1 MNIVKARILVVDDDR
16 LMRAFIADILSR
28 LGIQDVQEC
37 EDGAAGLVAA
47 VKFRPDLI
55 LSDIHMQPMSG
66 LEFVRKLRAIADP
79 RTSATKVIFMSAD
92 ASKETLGEALPLGIL
107 GYIVKPPRI
116 DAVKAKI
123 EAALR

>member
-16 LMRAFIADILSR
+16 LMRAFIADVLSR

-37 EDGAAGLVAA
+37 EDGASGLVAA

-66 LEFVRKLRAIADP
+66 LEFVRKLRAIGDP

-107 GYIVKPPRI
+107 GYIIKPPRI
-116 DAVKAKI
+116 EAVKAKI
-123 EAALR
+123 EAALK

>member
-1 MNIVKARILVVDDDR
+1 MNIVKARILVVEDDR

-37 EDGAAGLVAA
+37 KDGAAGLVAA

-66 LEFVRKLRAIADP
+66 LEFVRKLRAIADS

-116 DAVKAKI
+116 EAVKAKI
-123 EAALR
+123 EAALK

>member
-1 MNIVKARILVVDDDR
+1 MNIVKARILVVEDDR

-66 LEFVRKLRAIADP
+66 LEFVRKLRAIADS

-116 DAVKAKI
+116 EAVKAKI
-123 EAALR
+123 EAALK

>member
-66 LEFVRKLRAIADP
+66 LEFVRKLRAIADS

-116 DAVKAKI
+116 EAVKAKI
-123 EAALR
+123 EAALK

>member
-66 LEFVRKLRAIADP
+66 LEFVRKLRAIADS

-116 DAVKAKI
+116 EAVKAKI
-123 EAALR
+123 EAP

>member
-1 MNIVKARILVVDDDR
+1 MNITKARVLVVDDDR
-16 LMRAFIADILSR
+16 LMRAYVADILTR
-28 LGIQDVQEC
+28 LGIRDVQEC
-37 EDGAAGLVAA
+37 DDGAAGLMAA

-66 LEFVRKLRAIADP
+66 LEFVRKLRAIANP

-107 GYIVKPPRI
+107 GYIIKPPKFE
-116 DAVKAKI
+116 AVKAKI
-123 EAALR
+123 EAALK

>member
-1 MNIVKARILVVDDDR
+1 MNISKARVLVVDDDR

-37 EDGAAGLVAA
+37 DDGAAGLVAA

-55 LSDIHMQPMSG
+55 LSDIHMQPMTG

-79 RTSATKVIFMSAD
+79 STSATKVIFMSAD

-107 GYIVKPPRI
+107 GYIIKPPRI
-116 DAVKAKI
+116 EAVKAKI
-123 EAALR
+123 EAALK

>member
-1 MNIVKARILVVDDDR
+1 MNIAKARVLVVDDDR
-16 LMRAFIADILSR
+16 LMRAFVADILSR
-28 LGIQDVQEC
+28 LGVQDVQEC
-37 EDGAAGLVAA
+37 DDGAAGLLAA

-66 LEFVRKLRAIADP
+66 LEFVRKLRASANP

-107 GYIVKPPRI
+107 GYIIKPPKLE
-116 DAVKAKI
+116 AVKAKI
-123 EAALR
+123 EAALK